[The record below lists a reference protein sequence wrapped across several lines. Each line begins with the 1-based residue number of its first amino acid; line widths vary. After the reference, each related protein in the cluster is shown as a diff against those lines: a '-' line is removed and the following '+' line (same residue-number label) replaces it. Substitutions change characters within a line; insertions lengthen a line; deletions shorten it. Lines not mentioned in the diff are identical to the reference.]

1 MDLHT
6 LTMLLS
12 FNEAD
17 LLKDVVSGVMANP
30 EVMGFL
36 KRRPKYE
43 KQVQE
48 QIYIDKNGKYQIPQD
63 LKIQDFPEDIV
74 NGFLDWLSQFDEY
87 RDSILK
93 LIKDG
98 DMIVECREE

>member
-1 MDLHT
+1 MH
-6 LTMLLS
+6 
-12 FNEAD
+12 FFIQE
-17 LLKDVVSGVMANP
+17 NP
-30 EVMGFL
+30 TEI
-36 KRRPKYE
+36 KPCI

-63 LKIQDFPEDIV
+63 LKIQDFPEEII

-87 RDSILK
+87 RDTILK